1 MAIIDNLLVQ
11 IWIDSLVAMVILGVI
26 ISVWA
31 AWRTISRQRSQLLA
45 VNTELDLR
53 ITDLSTEIN
62 LRQQAQRELAEQAA
76 ALARADE
83 MQRSRQRIVSAQE
96 SLRKEIAQLLHGSV
110 QNRLIFLV
118 LRLKQLE
125 ATAEPKG
132 VALELTDL
140 REKFEALLEQEIRSI
155 VHQLYP
161 YILRRGFVPALQSL
175 GDQIESVISIEMD
188 LDQELARKERADWS
202 LIPEQAK
209 LAAYRIAE
217 EALTNVVKH
226 ANASKVSVRLETPF
240 GGWFRLT
247 VQDDGQAFA
256 VEESL
261 EGMGIVGMRDY
272 AEAIGG
278 GGVILGAP
286 GKGTQVTATLPLVI
300 LEKEFPETALLS
312 E

>member
-96 SLRKEIAQLLHGSV
+96 SLRKEIAQQLHGSV

-140 REKFEALLEQEIRSI
+140 REKFEELLEQEIRSI

-188 LDQELARKERADWS
+188 LDEELVRKERADRS

-278 GGVILGAP
+278 ECVILGAP
-286 GKGTQVTATLPLVI
+286 GKGTRVTATLPLVI

>member
-11 IWIDSLVAMVILGVI
+11 IWIGSLVAMVILGVI

-31 AWRTISRQRSQLLA
+31 AWRTISSQLLA

-53 ITDLSTEIN
+53 VTDLSTEIN
-62 LRQQAQRELAEQAA
+62 LRQQAEKELAEQAA

-96 SLRKEIAQLLHGSV
+96 SLRKEIAQQLHGSV

-132 VALELTDL
+132 VASELADL
-140 REKFEALLEQEIRSI
+140 REKFEELLEQKIRSI

-175 GDQIESVISIEMD
+175 GDQIESVISIELD
-188 LDQELARKERADWS
+188 LDQELVRKERLDRS
-202 LIPEQAK
+202 FIPEQGK
-209 LAAYRIAE
+209 LAAY
-217 EALTNVVKH
+217 
-226 ANASKVSVRLETPF
+226 
-240 GGWFRLT
+240 
-247 VQDDGQAFA
+247 
-256 VEESL
+256 
-261 EGMGIVGMRDY
+261 
-272 AEAIGG
+272 
-278 GGVILGAP
+278 
-286 GKGTQVTATLPLVI
+286 
-300 LEKEFPETALLS
+300 
-312 E
+312 

>member
-96 SLRKEIAQLLHGSV
+96 SLRKEIAQQLHGSV

-140 REKFEALLEQEIRSI
+140 REKFEELLEQEIRSI

-161 YILRRGFVPALQSL
+161 YILRRGFVPALQSM

-188 LDQELARKERADWS
+188 LDQELARKQRADRS

-278 GGVILGAP
+278 ECVILGAP
-286 GKGTQVTATLPLVI
+286 GKGTRVTATLPLVI

>member
-96 SLRKEIAQLLHGSV
+96 SLRKEIAQQLHGSV

-140 REKFEALLEQEIRSI
+140 REKFEELLEQEIRSI

-161 YILRRGFVPALQSL
+161 YILRRGFVPALQSM

-188 LDQELARKERADWS
+188 LDQELVRKERADRS

-278 GGVILGAP
+278 ECVILGAP
-286 GKGTQVTATLPLVI
+286 GKGTRVTATLPLVI

>member
-62 LRQQAQRELAEQAA
+62 LRQQAQKELAEQAA

-96 SLRKEIAQLLHGSV
+96 SLRKEIAQQLHGSV

-118 LRLKQLE
+118 LRLKRLE

-140 REKFEALLEQEIRSI
+140 REKFEELLEQEIRSI

-161 YILRRGFVPALQSL
+161 YILRRGFVPALQSM

-188 LDQELARKERADWS
+188 LDQELGRKERADRS

-278 GGVILGAP
+278 EGVILGAP
-286 GKGTQVTATLPLVI
+286 GKGTRVTATLPLVI

>member
-1 MAIIDNLLVQ
+1 MAFIDNLLVQ

-96 SLRKEIAQLLHGSV
+96 SLRKEIAQQLHGSV

-140 REKFEALLEQEIRSI
+140 REKFEELLEQEIRSI

-161 YILRRGFVPALQSL
+161 YILRRGFVPALQSM
-175 GDQIESVISIEMD
+175 GDQIESVILIEMD
-188 LDQELARKERADWS
+188 LDQELVRKERADRS

-247 VQDDGQAFA
+247 VQDDGQGFA

-278 GGVILGAP
+278 ECVILGAP

>member
-62 LRQQAQRELAEQAA
+62 MRQQAQRELAEQAA
-76 ALARADE
+76 ALAIADE

-96 SLRKEIAQLLHGSV
+96 SLRKEIAQQLHGSV

-140 REKFEALLEQEIRSI
+140 REKFEELLEQEIRSI

-161 YILRRGFVPALQSL
+161 YILRRGFVPALQSM

-188 LDQELARKERADWS
+188 LDQELVRKERADRS

-278 GGVILGAP
+278 ECVILGAP

>member
-96 SLRKEIAQLLHGSV
+96 SLRKEIAQQLHGSV

-140 REKFEALLEQEIRSI
+140 REKFEELLEQEIRSI

-161 YILRRGFVPALQSL
+161 YILRRGFVPALQSM

-188 LDQELARKERADWS
+188 LDQELVRKERADRS

-247 VQDDGQAFA
+247 VQDDGQGFA

-278 GGVILGAP
+278 ECVILGAP
-286 GKGTQVTATLPLVI
+286 GKGTRVTATLPLVI

>member
-11 IWIDSLVAMVILGVI
+11 IWIGSLVAMVILGVI

-53 ITDLSTEIN
+53 ITGLSTEIN

-96 SLRKEIAQLLHGSV
+96 SLRKEIAQQLHGSV

-132 VALELTDL
+132 LALELTDL
-140 REKFEALLEQEIRSI
+140 REKFEELLEQEIRSI

-161 YILRRGFVPALQSL
+161 YILRRGFVPALQSM
-175 GDQIESVISIEMD
+175 GDQIESVILIEMD
-188 LDQELARKERADWS
+188 LDQELVRKERADRS

-278 GGVILGAP
+278 ECVILGAP
-286 GKGTQVTATLPLVI
+286 GKGTRVTATLPLVI

>member
-11 IWIDSLVAMVILGVI
+11 IWIGSLVAMVILGVI

-53 ITDLSTEIN
+53 VTDLSTEIN
-62 LRQQAQRELAEQAA
+62 LRQQSQRELAEQAA

-96 SLRKEIAQLLHGSV
+96 SLRKEIAQQLHGSV

-140 REKFEALLEQEIRSI
+140 REKFEELLEQEIRSI

-175 GDQIESVISIEMD
+175 GDQIESVISIELD
-188 LDQELARKERADWS
+188 LDPELVRKERADRS

-247 VQDDGQAFA
+247 VQDDGQGFA
-256 VEESL
+256 VEESS

-278 GGVILGAP
+278 ECVILGSP

-300 LEKEFPETALLS
+300 LEKEFPETVSLS

>member
-11 IWIDSLVAMVILGVI
+11 IWIGSLVAMVILGVI

-53 ITDLSTEIN
+53 VTDLSMEID
-62 LRQQAQRELAEQAA
+62 LRQQAQREVAEQAA

-96 SLRKEIAQLLHGSV
+96 SLRKEIAQQLHGSV

-125 ATAEPKG
+125 ATVEPKG
-132 VALELTDL
+132 VASELADL
-140 REKFEALLEQEIRSI
+140 REKFEELLEQEIRSI

-161 YILRRGFVPALQSL
+161 YILRRGFVPALRSL

-188 LDQELARKERADWS
+188 LDQELVRKERADRN

-226 ANASKVSVRLETPF
+226 ANASKISVRLETPF

-247 VQDDGQAFA
+247 VQDDGQGFA
-256 VEESL
+256 VEESS

-278 GGVILGAP
+278 ECVILGAP

-300 LEKEFPETALLS
+300 LEKEFPETVSLS

>member
-11 IWIDSLVAMVILGVI
+11 IWIGSLVAMVILGVI

-53 ITDLSTEIN
+53 VTDLSTEIN
-62 LRQQAQRELAEQAA
+62 LRQQAQREVAEQAA

-96 SLRKEIAQLLHGSV
+96 SLRKEIAQQLHGSV

-132 VALELTDL
+132 VALELADL
-140 REKFEALLEQEIRSI
+140 REKFEELLEQEIRSI

-161 YILRRGFVPALQSL
+161 YILRRGFVPALRSL

-188 LDQELARKERADWS
+188 LDEELVRKERADRN

-226 ANASKVSVRLETPF
+226 ANASKISVRLETPF

-247 VQDDGQAFA
+247 VQDDGQGFA
-256 VEESL
+256 VEESS

-278 GGVILGAP
+278 ECVILGAP

-300 LEKEFPETALLS
+300 LEKEFPETVSLS

>member
-11 IWIDSLVAMVILGVI
+11 IWIGSLVAMVILGVI

-53 ITDLSTEIN
+53 VTDLSMEIN

-96 SLRKEIAQLLHGSV
+96 SLRKEIAQQLHGSV

-132 VALELTDL
+132 VASELADL
-140 REKFEALLEQEIRSI
+140 REKFEELLEQEIRSI

-188 LDQELARKERADWS
+188 LDQDLVRKERADRN

-247 VQDDGQAFA
+247 VQDDGQGF
-256 VEESL
+256 VLDESS

-278 GGVILGAP
+278 ECVILGAP

-300 LEKEFPETALLS
+300 LEKEFPEIVSLS

>member
-11 IWIDSLVAMVILGVI
+11 IWIGSLVAMVILGVI

-31 AWRTISRQRSQLLA
+31 VWRTISSQLLA

-53 ITDLSTEIN
+53 VTDLSTEIN
-62 LRQQAQRELAEQAA
+62 LRQQAEKELAEQAA

-96 SLRKEIAQLLHGSV
+96 SLREEIAQQLHGSV

-132 VALELTDL
+132 VASELADL
-140 REKFEALLEQEIRSI
+140 REKFEELLEQEIRSI

-175 GDQIESVISIEMD
+175 GDQIESVISIELD
-188 LDQELARKERADWS
+188 LDQELVRKERLDRS
-202 LIPEQAK
+202 FIPEQGK
-209 LAAYRIAE
+209 LAAY
-217 EALTNVVKH
+217 
-226 ANASKVSVRLETPF
+226 
-240 GGWFRLT
+240 
-247 VQDDGQAFA
+247 
-256 VEESL
+256 
-261 EGMGIVGMRDY
+261 
-272 AEAIGG
+272 
-278 GGVILGAP
+278 
-286 GKGTQVTATLPLVI
+286 
-300 LEKEFPETALLS
+300 
-312 E
+312 

>member
-96 SLRKEIAQLLHGSV
+96 SLRKEIAQQLHGSV

-140 REKFEALLEQEIRSI
+140 REKFEELLEQEIRSI

-161 YILRRGFVPALQSL
+161 YILRRGFVPALQSM
-175 GDQIESVISIEMD
+175 GDQIESVILIEMD
-188 LDQELARKERADWS
+188 LDQELVRKERADRS

-278 GGVILGAP
+278 ECVILGAP

>member
-96 SLRKEIAQLLHGSV
+96 SLRKEIAQQLHGSV

-140 REKFEALLEQEIRSI
+140 REKFEELLEQEIRSI

-161 YILRRGFVPALQSL
+161 YILRRGFVPALQSM
-175 GDQIESVISIEMD
+175 GDQIESVILIEMD
-188 LDQELARKERADWS
+188 LDQELVRKERADRS

-247 VQDDGQAFA
+247 VQDDGQGFA

-278 GGVILGAP
+278 ECVILGAP

>member
-96 SLRKEIAQLLHGSV
+96 SLRKEIAQQLHGSV

-118 LRLKQLE
+118 LRLKQFE

-140 REKFEALLEQEIRSI
+140 REKFEELLEQEIRSI

-161 YILRRGFVPALQSL
+161 YILRRGFVPALQSM
-175 GDQIESVISIEMD
+175 GDQIESVILIEMD
-188 LDQELARKERADWS
+188 LDQELVRKERADRS

-247 VQDDGQAFA
+247 VQDDGQGFA

-278 GGVILGAP
+278 ECVILGAP
-286 GKGTQVTATLPLVI
+286 GKGTRVTATLPLVI

>member
-11 IWIDSLVAMVILGVI
+11 IWIGSLVVMVILGVI

-53 ITDLSTEIN
+53 VTDLSTEIN

-96 SLRKEIAQLLHGSV
+96 SLRKEIAQQLHGSV

-140 REKFEALLEQEIRSI
+140 REKFEELLEQEIRSI

-161 YILRRGFVPALQSL
+161 YILRRGFVPALQSM

-188 LDQELARKERADWS
+188 LDQELVRKERADRS

-247 VQDDGQAFA
+247 VQDDGQGFA

-278 GGVILGAP
+278 ECVILGAP

>member
-1 MAIIDNLLVQ
+1 M
-11 IWIDSLVAMVILGVI
+11 
-26 ISVWA
+26 WA

-53 ITDLSTEIN
+53 ITGLSTEIN

-76 ALARADE
+76 ALARADV

-96 SLRKEIAQLLHGSV
+96 SLRKEIAQQLHGSV

-140 REKFEALLEQEIRSI
+140 REKFEELLEQEIRSI

-161 YILRRGFVPALQSL
+161 YILRRGFVPALQSM

-188 LDQELARKERADWS
+188 LDQELVRKERADRS

-209 LAAYRIAE
+209 LVAYRIAE

-226 ANASKVSVRLETPF
+226 ANASKISVRLETPF

-278 GGVILGAP
+278 ECVILGAP
-286 GKGTQVTATLPLVI
+286 GKGTRVTATLPLVI

>member
-11 IWIDSLVAMVILGVI
+11 IWIGSLAAMVILGVI

-31 AWRTISRQRSQLLA
+31 AWRTISSQLLA

-53 ITDLSTEIN
+53 VTDLSTEIN
-62 LRQQAQRELAEQAA
+62 LRQQAEKELAEQAA

-96 SLRKEIAQLLHGSV
+96 SLRKEIAQQLHGSV

-132 VALELTDL
+132 VASELADL
-140 REKFEALLEQEIRSI
+140 REKVEELLEQEIRSI

-175 GDQIESVISIEMD
+175 GDQIESVISIELD
-188 LDQELARKERADWS
+188 LDQELVRKERLDRS
-202 LIPEQAK
+202 FIPEQGK
-209 LAAYRIAE
+209 LAAY
-217 EALTNVVKH
+217 
-226 ANASKVSVRLETPF
+226 
-240 GGWFRLT
+240 
-247 VQDDGQAFA
+247 
-256 VEESL
+256 
-261 EGMGIVGMRDY
+261 
-272 AEAIGG
+272 
-278 GGVILGAP
+278 
-286 GKGTQVTATLPLVI
+286 
-300 LEKEFPETALLS
+300 
-312 E
+312 

>member
-11 IWIDSLVAMVILGVI
+11 IWIGSLVAMVILGVI

-31 AWRTISRQRSQLLA
+31 AWRTISSQLLA

-53 ITDLSTEIN
+53 VTDLLTEIN
-62 LRQQAQRELAEQAA
+62 LRQQAEKELAEQAA

-96 SLRKEIAQLLHGSV
+96 SLRKEIAQQLHGSV

-132 VALELTDL
+132 VASELADL
-140 REKFEALLEQEIRSI
+140 REKFEELLEQEIRSI

-175 GDQIESVISIEMD
+175 GDQIESVISIELD
-188 LDQELARKERADWS
+188 LDQELVRKERLDRS
-202 LIPEQAK
+202 FIPEQGK
-209 LAAYRIAE
+209 LAAY
-217 EALTNVVKH
+217 
-226 ANASKVSVRLETPF
+226 
-240 GGWFRLT
+240 
-247 VQDDGQAFA
+247 
-256 VEESL
+256 
-261 EGMGIVGMRDY
+261 
-272 AEAIGG
+272 
-278 GGVILGAP
+278 
-286 GKGTQVTATLPLVI
+286 
-300 LEKEFPETALLS
+300 
-312 E
+312 

>member
-96 SLRKEIAQLLHGSV
+96 SLRKEIAQQLHGSV

-132 VALELTDL
+132 VALELADL
-140 REKFEALLEQEIRSI
+140 REKFEELLEQEIRSI

-188 LDQELARKERADWS
+188 LDQELARKQRADRS

-226 ANASKVSVRLETPF
+226 ANASKISVRLETPF

-247 VQDDGQAFA
+247 VQDDGQGFA
-256 VEESL
+256 VEESS
-261 EGMGIVGMRDY
+261 EGMGIVGIRDY

-278 GGVILGAP
+278 ECVILGAP

>member
-11 IWIDSLVAMVILGVI
+11 IWIGSLVAMVILGVI

-53 ITDLSTEIN
+53 VTDLSTEIN

-96 SLRKEIAQLLHGSV
+96 SLRKEIAQQLHGSV

-132 VALELTDL
+132 VALELADL
-140 REKFEALLEQEIRSI
+140 REKFEELLEQEIRSI

-161 YILRRGFVPALQSL
+161 YILRRGFVPALRSL

-188 LDQELARKERADWS
+188 LDEELVRKERADRN

-226 ANASKVSVRLETPF
+226 ANASKISVRLETPF

-247 VQDDGQAFA
+247 VQDDGQGFA
-256 VEESL
+256 VEESS

-278 GGVILGAP
+278 ECVILGAP

-300 LEKEFPETALLS
+300 LEKEFPETVSLS

>member
-11 IWIDSLVAMVILGVI
+11 IWIGSLVAMVILGVI

-53 ITDLSTEIN
+53 ITGLSTEIN

-96 SLRKEIAQLLHGSV
+96 SLRKEIAQQLHGSV

-132 VALELTDL
+132 LALELTDL
-140 REKFEALLEQEIRSI
+140 REKFEELLEQEIRSI

-161 YILRRGFVPALQSL
+161 YILRRGFVPALQSM

-188 LDQELARKERADWS
+188 LDQELVRKERADRS

-278 GGVILGAP
+278 ECVILGAP
-286 GKGTQVTATLPLVI
+286 GKGTRVTATLPLVI

>member
-11 IWIDSLVAMVILGVI
+11 IWIGSLVAMVILGVI

-96 SLRKEIAQLLHGSV
+96 SLRKEIAQQLHGSV

-125 ATAEPKG
+125 ATAEPEG
-132 VALELTDL
+132 VASELTDL
-140 REKFEALLEQEIRSI
+140 REKFEELLEQEIRSI
-155 VHQLYP
+155 VHQLHP

-188 LDQELARKERADWS
+188 LDQELVRKERADRS

-217 EALTNVVKH
+217 EALTNVLKH

-240 GGWFRLT
+240 GGWLRLT
-247 VQDDGQAFA
+247 VQDDGQGFA

-278 GGVILGAP
+278 ECVILGSP
-286 GKGTQVTATLPLVI
+286 GKGTLVTATLPLVI
-300 LEKEFPETALLS
+300 LEKEFPETVLLS

>member
-96 SLRKEIAQLLHGSV
+96 SLRKEIAQQLHGSV

-140 REKFEALLEQEIRSI
+140 REKFEELLEQEIRSI

-161 YILRRGFVPALQSL
+161 YILRRGFVPALQSM
-175 GDQIESVISIEMD
+175 GDQIESVILIEMD
-188 LDQELARKERADWS
+188 LDQELVRKERADRS

-278 GGVILGAP
+278 ECVILGAP
-286 GKGTQVTATLPLVI
+286 GKGTRVTATLPLVI

>member
-11 IWIDSLVAMVILGVI
+11 IWIGSLVAMVILGVI

-96 SLRKEIAQLLHGSV
+96 SLRKEIAQQLHGSV

-140 REKFEALLEQEIRSI
+140 REKFEELLEQEIRSI

-161 YILRRGFVPALQSL
+161 YILRRGFVPALQSM
-175 GDQIESVISIEMD
+175 GDQIESVISIELD
-188 LDQELARKERADWS
+188 LDQELVRKERADRS

-278 GGVILGAP
+278 ECVILGAP
-286 GKGTQVTATLPLVI
+286 GKGAQVTATLPLVI

>member
-11 IWIDSLVAMVILGVI
+11 IWIGSLVAMVILGVI

-53 ITDLSTEIN
+53 VTDLSMEID

-96 SLRKEIAQLLHGSV
+96 SLRKEIAQQLHGSV

-125 ATAEPKG
+125 ATVEPKG
-132 VALELTDL
+132 VASELADL
-140 REKFEALLEQEIRSI
+140 REKFEELLEQEIRSI

-161 YILRRGFVPALQSL
+161 YILRRGFVPALRSL

-188 LDQELARKERADWS
+188 LDQELVRKERADRN

-226 ANASKVSVRLETPF
+226 ANASKFSVRLETPF
-240 GGWFRLT
+240 TGWFRLT
-247 VQDDGQAFA
+247 VQDDGQGFA
-256 VEESL
+256 VEESS
-261 EGMGIVGMRDY
+261 ESMGIVGMRDY

-278 GGVILGAP
+278 ECVILGAP
-286 GKGTQVTATLPLVI
+286 GKGTQVTATRPHVI
-300 LEKEFPETALLS
+300 LEKEFPETVSLS

>member
-11 IWIDSLVAMVILGVI
+11 IWIGSLVAMVILGVI

-53 ITDLSTEIN
+53 VTDLSMEID

-96 SLRKEIAQLLHGSV
+96 SLRKEIAQQLHGSV

-125 ATAEPKG
+125 ATVEPKG
-132 VALELTDL
+132 VASELADL
-140 REKFEALLEQEIRSI
+140 REKFEELLEQEIRSI

-161 YILRRGFVPALQSL
+161 YILRRGFVPALRSL

-188 LDQELARKERADWS
+188 LDEELVRKERADRN

-226 ANASKVSVRLETPF
+226 ANASKISVRLETPF
-240 GGWFRLT
+240 KGWFRLT
-247 VQDDGQAFA
+247 VQDDGQGFA
-256 VEESL
+256 VEESS

-278 GGVILGAP
+278 ECVILGAP
-286 GKGTQVTATLPLVI
+286 GKGTQVTATRPHVI
-300 LEKEFPETALLS
+300 LEKEFPETVSLS

>member
-1 MAIIDNLLVQ
+1 MAIIDNILVQ
-11 IWIDSLVAMVILGVI
+11 LWIASLAAMVVIGVI

-31 AWRTISRQRSQLLA
+31 AWRTISRQLSQLLA

-53 ITDLSTEIN
+53 VTDLSTEIN
-62 LRQQAQRELAEQAA
+62 LRQQVEKELSEQAA

-83 MQRSRQRIVSAQE
+83 VQRSRQRIVSAQE
-96 SLRKEIAQLLHGSV
+96 TLRKEIAQEIHGSV

-125 ATAEPKG
+125 AVVEPEK
-132 VALELTDL
+132 VAGELSDL
-140 REKFEALLEQEIRSI
+140 REKFEELLEQEIRSI

-161 YILRRGFVPALQSL
+161 YILRRGVVPDLQSL
-175 GDQIESVISIEMD
+175 GDQIESVIPIELD
-188 LDQELARKERADWS
+188 LDQDLVCRERADRN

-226 ANASKVSVRLETPF
+226 ANASKVSVQLETSSV
-240 GGWFRLT
+240 GWFRLT
-247 VQDDGQAFA
+247 VRDDGQRFA
-256 VEESL
+256 PDEST

-272 AEAIGG
+272 VEAIGG
-278 GGVILGAP
+278 ECVIRGVP
-286 GKGTQVTATLPLVI
+286 GKGTQVTAALPLV
-300 LEKEFPETALLS
+300 LTEKELPQTTGIS